1 MVFPQIFLTF
11 LIIAQNSLPIK
22 DIDIAQWP
30 LFNTAYELLTHL
42 HILEKDWQF
51 NHQKYNLIK
60 KLLMKQTPDNDIL
73 SYEER

>member
-11 LIIAQNSLPIK
+11 LIIAQNFLPIK

-30 LFNTAYELLTHL
+30 FFSTAYELLTHL

-51 NHQKYNLIK
+51 NH
-60 KLLMKQTPDNDIL
+60 
-73 SYEER
+73 

>member
-11 LIIAQNSLPIK
+11 LIIAPIK

-30 LFNTAYELLTHL
+30 FFSTAYELFTHL

-51 NHQKYNLIK
+51 NH
-60 KLLMKQTPDNDIL
+60 
-73 SYEER
+73 

>member
-51 NHQKYNLIK
+51 NH
-60 KLLMKQTPDNDIL
+60 
-73 SYEER
+73 